1 MQHEWHSGGGV
12 HTEFFPIT
20 KANSVALIYVKA
32 AEGATLHCAPIISL
46 SLKVSVLQDGKTPEA
61 VKEAL
66 AQKRINV
73 SVSPANSTLLD
84 FSDRGL
90 HSVVRASVHYYNTEQ
105 ELGRFIQ
112 ALQEI

>member
-1 MQHEWHSGGGV
+1 MHW
-12 HTEFFPIT
+12 
-20 KANSVALIYVKA
+20 KSV
-32 AEGATLHCAPIISL
+32 PSL
-46 SLKVSVLQDGKTPEA
+46 LVPVLQDGKTPEA

-66 AQKRINV
+66 AQKSINV

-105 ELGRFIQ
+105 ELGKFIQ
-112 ALQEI
+112 VVQDI

>member
-1 MQHEWHSGGGV
+1 M
-12 HTEFFPIT
+12 
-20 KANSVALIYVKA
+20 
-32 AEGATLHCAPIISL
+32 
-46 SLKVSVLQDGKTPEA
+46 LQDGKTPEA

-66 AQKRINV
+66 AQKCMNV

-105 ELGRFIQ
+105 ELGKFIQ
-112 ALQEI
+112 VVQDI